1 MKCINKHIKVYAG
14 LFLTCLCLCGCG
26 SKESF
31 ENPYDGDNT
40 PSAYSVFEGDFSSVA
55 KPFASELCVVNEN
68 VNKAG
73 VDVTNTEAA
82 GLFDLTNKE
91 VLYAANVHRQM
102 NPASLTKVMTALIAL
117 ENVKLDETITATA
130 NVNIQEQGAQLCGFQ
145 EGDTFTMDQA
155 LYGLLMYSGN
165 DAGVA
170 IAEHVAGSVEAFAD
184 MMNEKAKE
192 IGATNTH
199 FSNPHGLTAADH
211 YTTAY
216 DLYLIFNEAMKYD
229 KFVEIIH
236 STEYSS
242 VYHDK
247 DGNEKEI
254 ILKTTNQF
262 LSSDSSYT
270 APEHVTVIGG
280 KTGTTEAAGA
290 CLILLSNDAA
300 GNPYISVIL
309 KADDKSVLY
318 TKMTNLLTA
327 ITGNTQ
333 NSTQESTQA
342 N

>member
-1 MKCINKHIKVYAG
+1 MKCISKKKKIMAVLLG
-14 LFLTCLCLCGCG
+14 CSLLLCSCGN
-26 SKESF
+26 STAFESA
-31 ENPYDGDNT
+31 YDTDNVS
-40 PSAYSVFEGDFSSVA
+40 SAYSVLQGDFSSVV
-55 KPFASELCVVNEN
+55 KPFAQDLCVTSEN
-68 VNKAG
+68 VTPTS
-73 VDVTNTEAA
+73 VDVAGTECA

-91 VLYAANVHRQM
+91 VLYASNIHKQM
-102 NPASLTKVMTALIAL
+102 NPASLTKIMTALVAL
-117 ENVKLDETITATA
+117 DNCNIDETITATS
-130 NVNIQEQGAQLCGFQ
+130 NVNITESGAQLCGFQ

-170 IAEHVAGSVEAFAD
+170 IAEHVAGSVEAFSE

-192 IGATNTH
+192 LGATNTH

-216 DLYLIFNEAMKYD
+216 DLYLIFNAVMQYD
-229 KFVEIIH
+229 KFIEVIH

-247 DGNEKEI
+247 NGVEKE
-254 ILKTTNQF
+254 LSFKSTNQF
-262 LSSDSSYT
+262 LNADSGYK
-270 APEHVTVIGG
+270 APDNITVIGG

-290 CLILLSNDAA
+290 CLILLSNDTA

-309 KADDKSVLY
+309 KADDKTVLY

-327 ITGNTQ
+327 ITT
-333 NSTQESTQA
+333 A
-342 N
+342 H

>member
-1 MKCINKHIKVYAG
+1 MTVVAVC
-14 LFLTCLCLCGCG
+14 FLLCGCG
-26 SKESF
+26 NEESF
-31 ENPYDGDNT
+31 ENPYNVDNT

-55 KPFASELCVVNEN
+55 KPFASELCVANDN

-73 VDVTNTEAA
+73 VDVSNTEAA

-91 VLYAANVHRQM
+91 VLYAANIHKQM

-117 ENVKLDETITATA
+117 ENVNVDETITATA
-130 NVNIQEQGAQLCGFQ
+130 NVNIQESGAQLCGFQ
-145 EGDTFTMDQA
+145 EGDTFTLDQA
-155 LYGLLMYSGN
+155 LYALLMYSGN

-216 DLYLIFNEAMKYD
+216 DLYLIFNKAMKYD
-229 KFVEIIH
+229 KFIEIIH

-247 DGNEKEI
+247 EGNAKEI
-254 ILKTTNQF
+254 SLNTTNQF
-262 LSSDSSYT
+262 LSADSGYT
-270 APEHVTVIGG
+270 SPDNVTVIGG
-280 KTGTTEAAGA
+280 KTGTTEAAGS
-290 CLILLSNDAA
+290 CLILLSNDAS

-309 KADDKSVLY
+309 KADDRSVLY

-327 ITGNTQ
+327 ITGNTKTD
-333 NSTQESTQA
+333 TQTNTKENTQA
-342 N
+342 

>member
-1 MKCINKHIKVYAG
+1 MKCINKKKKIIAALLSCSLMMV
-14 LFLTCLCLCGCG
+14 GCG
-26 SKESF
+26 SNTTF
-31 ENPYDGDNT
+31 ENAYDANSIS
-40 PSAYSVFEGDFSSVA
+40 SAYSVLEGDNSSVA
-55 KPFASELCVVNEN
+55 KTFAQDLCVTSEN
-68 VNKAG
+68 ITPSS
-73 VDVTNTEAA
+73 VDVANTECA

-91 VLYAANVHRQM
+91 VLYASNIHKQM
-102 NPASLTKVMTALIAL
+102 NPASLTKIMTALIAL
-117 ENVKLDETITATA
+117 ENSSIDEVITATS
-130 NVNIQEQGAQLCGFQ
+130 NVKITESGAQLCGFQ

-155 LYGLLMYSGN
+155 LYALLMYSGN

-192 IGATNTH
+192 LGATNTH

-229 KFVEIIH
+229 KFIEVIH

-247 DGNEKEI
+247 NGAEKE
-254 ILKTTNQF
+254 LTFKSTNQF
-262 LSSDSSYT
+262 LNTDSGYK
-270 APEHVTVIGG
+270 APENITVIGG

-290 CLILLSNDAA
+290 CLILLSKDTA

-309 KADDKSVLY
+309 KADDRAVLY

-327 ITGNTQ
+327 ITA
-333 NSTQESTQA
+333 A

>member
-1 MKCINKHIKVYAG
+1 MKCINKKKKIMAAFLSCA
-14 LFLTCLCLCGCG
+14 LFIGGCG
-26 SKESF
+26 SNAAF
-31 ENPYDGDNT
+31 ENAYDANNIS
-40 PSAYSVFEGDFSSVA
+40 SAYSVLEGDYSSVT
-55 KPFASELCVVNEN
+55 KTFAQDLCVTSEN
-68 VNKAG
+68 ITPSS
-73 VDVTNTEAA
+73 VDVENTECA

-91 VLYAANVHRQM
+91 VLYASNIHKQM
-102 NPASLTKVMTALIAL
+102 NPASLTKIMTALIAL
-117 ENVKLDETITATA
+117 EHSSIDEVITATS
-130 NVNIQEQGAQLCGFQ
+130 NVNITESGAQLCGFQ

-184 MMNEKAKE
+184 LMNEKAKE
-192 IGATNTH
+192 LGATNTH

-229 KFVEIIH
+229 KFIEVIH

-247 DGNEKEI
+247 NGAEKE
-254 ILKTTNQF
+254 LNFKSTNQF
-262 LSSDSSYT
+262 FNADSGYKS
-270 APEHVTVIGG
+270 PDNITVIGG

-290 CLILLSNDAA
+290 CLILLSKDTA

-309 KADDKSVLY
+309 KADDKTVLY
-318 TKMTNLLTA
+318 TKMINLLTA
-327 ITGNTQ
+327 ITT
-333 NSTQESTQA
+333 A
-342 N
+342 H